1 MTSTG
6 DTHAL
11 AVGADDALRCR
22 GRRRAGACGFT
33 LLELLIAIALMAVLA
48 LLSWRGLDT
57 VLQTRT
63 RLETESAELR
73 SLTLAMSQMEEDLAH
88 STPVRMLE
96 LGQPELQ
103 VRIAGEGN
111 AQSLEMLREVDRTGM
126 PTRIQR
132 VVYEV
137 RGGVLM
143 RGFGQWQ
150 AAALDNT
157 QGNAVGALVWQPL
170 LGRVREIRFRGWVDS
185 GTGATTAL
193 GTAGGTAGPAQG
205 GGAGTA
211 GRNGAWLDAPLLVQR
226 LEQLRTMQAAKTAAR
241 RAALLASQGGVVG
254 PADEQSARNQQL
266 DRRAAAREAQ
276 RLAQQQALDATIGFV
291 NGIELTLV
299 RDDGQ
304 QFTRI
309 YSVAD

>member
-1 MTSTG
+1 M
-6 DTHAL
+6 
-11 AVGADDALRCR
+11 R
-22 GRRRAGACGFT
+22 GESRRRGFT

-48 LLSWRGLDT
+48 LLSWRGLDA
-57 VLQTRT
+57 VLQTRE
-63 RLETESAELR
+63 RLEAESQELR

-88 STPVRMLE
+88 SSPVRMLE
-96 LGQPELQ
+96 LGVPELQ

-111 AQSLEMLREVDRTGM
+111 AQSLELLREVNRTGV

-137 RGGVLM
+137 RNGVLA

-150 AAALDNT
+150 VAGLDNT
-157 QGNAVGALVWQPL
+157 QGNAVGALIWQPL

-185 GTGATTAL
+185 GTGAVTAL
-193 GTAGGTAGPAQG
+193 GSGASTPAPGQSAAQSGSSGT
-205 GGAGTA
+205 T

-226 LEQLRTMQAAKTAAR
+226 LEGLQALQATKTAAR
-241 RAALLASQGGVVG
+241 RAALLATQGGVVG
-254 PADEQSARNQQL
+254 PADQQPQDARSQTL

-276 RLAQQQALDATIGFV
+276 RLAQQASDMTVGFV
-291 NGIELTLV
+291 NGIEFTLV
-299 RDDGQ
+299 REDGQ
-304 QFTRI
+304 LFTRI

>member
-1 MTSTG
+1 MTVPD
-6 DTHAL
+6 DTL
-11 AVGADDALRCR
+11 MNSSRY
-22 GRRRAGACGFT
+22 RRRGFT

-57 VLQTRT
+57 VLQTRD
-63 RLETESAELR
+63 RLEAESTELR

-96 LGQPELQ
+96 LGVPELQ

-111 AQSLEMLREVDRTGM
+111 AQSLELLREVDRTGM

-137 RGGVLM
+137 RNGVLV

-157 QGNAVGALVWQPL
+157 QGNAVGALIWQPL
-170 LGRVREIRFRGWVDS
+170 LGRVREISFRGWVDS
-185 GTGATTAL
+185 GSGAATAIGTGTGNATQASGQGTTQSGGTTAS
-193 GTAGGTAGPAQG
+193 GG
-205 GGAGTA
+205 
-211 GRNGAWLDAPLLVQR
+211 NGAWLDAPLLVQR
-226 LEQLRTMQAAKTAAR
+226 LQNLQSMQAARTAAR
-241 RAALLASQGGVVG
+241 RAALLATQGGVVG
-254 PADEQSARNQQL
+254 PADQTQDVRGQLL

-276 RLAQQQALDATIGFV
+276 RLAQQASDMTIGFV
-291 NGIELTLV
+291 NGIEFTLV
-299 RDDGQ
+299 REDGLR
-304 QFTRI
+304 FTRI